1 VQTNVWQWYAEADGS
16 NTVAKWG
23 YLRFNN
29 NGVLVQGG
37 DPQSITFDFGG
48 GAQPNQLIDLVMG
61 AASGGGS
68 STQYPLAST
77 TNFQTQDGYAPGE
90 LTNVTVNTDGVISG
104 HYSNGQILNLYQI
117 SLANFN
123 NPWGLEREGGNLYT
137 ETYKSGVAYTNAPG
151 VGSLGSINPDSLE
164 QSNVDLATEFV
175 KLIVTQRG
183 YQANAKVITTTDDM
197 LQELMNIK
205 R

>member
-1 VQTNVWQWYAEADGS
+1 MWQWYAEADGS

-29 NGVLVQGG
+29 NGVLVLGG
-37 DPQSITFDFGG
+37 DPQTITFDFGG

-61 AASGGGS
+61 GDSGGGS

-123 NPWGLEREGGNLYT
+123 NPWGLERMGGNLFS

-151 VGSLGSINPDSLE
+151 VGALGNINPDSLE

-175 KLIVTQRG
+175 KMITTQRG
-183 YQANAKVITTTDDM
+183 YQANSKVITTTDDM